1 MIEKDYLIVGQGI
14 AGTLLSYFLL
24 KRNKDILVI
33 DNRFFSSASMVAA
46 GLFNPITGRKNV
58 KSWNADILFPF
69 AEDTYRKIEK
79 YLQADLYHPLEM
91 HKIFS
96 SAGEESDWIS
106 KKDSAELHEFI
117 RLLNPPLKETIHP
130 SLYGG
135 IEILKAG
142 YVDIPLLLSA
152 FKTKMQEEKRL
163 LEGKVDYSDL
173 FVHENKVVWKGNQF
187 KKVLFCDGF
196 QATLNPFFTWLPFV
210 PAKGEV
216 ITFYSKQL
224 QLSKIVNKGIFILPL
239 GEDKYKTGSTYE
251 WNFAHSNPT
260 GEGKKSLT
268 DRLDQVINCEYE
280 IIDHQAG
287 IRPASKDRMPFI
299 GIHPNHSNFG
309 VFNGLGTKGITLA
322 PFFANH
328 FVEFLEEGKP
338 LQKEI
343 DILRYSSLVQ

>member
-14 AGTLLSYFLL
+14 AGTLLSYFLI

-33 DNRFFSSASMVAA
+33 DNYFSASASMVAA
-46 GLFNPITGRKNV
+46 GLFNPVTGRRNV

-69 AEDTYRKIEK
+69 AEDTYREIKK
-79 YLQADLYHPLEM
+79 YLKADMYHPLGM
-91 HKIFS
+91 HKLFS
-96 SAGEESDWIS
+96 SAEEKSDWIS
-106 KKDSAELHEFI
+106 KKDSAEIQEYIGLQDTSL
-117 RLLNPPLKETIHP
+117 RETIQ
-130 SLYGG
+130 SSRYGG

-142 YVDIPLLLSA
+142 YVDIPLFLSA
-152 FKTKMQEEKRL
+152 FKTKMQEEGRL
-163 LEGKVDYSDL
+163 LEGQVDYSDL
-173 FVHENKVVWKGNQF
+173 IILENKVVWKDKQF
-187 KKVLFCDGF
+187 KKVLFCEGF

-224 QLSKIVNKGIFILPL
+224 QLKKIVNKGIFILPL

-260 GEGKKSLT
+260 AEGKKSLT
-268 DRLDQVINCEYE
+268 ERLDQVINCEYE
-280 IIDHQAG
+280 IIDHRAG

-328 FVEFLEEGKP
+328 FVEFLEDGKP